1 MSAHH
6 KNSYTLIGAM
16 TVQESATIHALYLE
30 KTDGEIGEMLGRPWH
45 HIKNYRRSRNLIKPQ
60 GNKKGWNRKANRD
73 PVPKAEKT
81 DDGFCPLMQSV
92 LRKRWAA

>member
-16 TVQESATIHALYLE
+16 TAQEVATINALYTE
-30 KTDGEIGEMLGRPWH
+30 KSDAEIGEMLGRPYH
-45 HIKNYRRSRNLIKPQ
+45 HIKNYRQRNKLVKPQ
-60 GNKKGWNRKANRD
+60 GNREGWNRKANRN

-81 DDGFCPLMQSV
+81 EDGFCPLMQSV